1 MRQPGGSPHSSASCR
16 HRPGTQP
23 ERARRQ
29 PRRAEARLGGAG
41 GSGGARAQVRQE
53 GGQRRRACAGT
64 AGGRAGSGAR
74 AQVRQVDSRRAR
86 ACTGA
91 AAELVAASD
100 TWQAAPSRSVGRL
113 LEAPC
118 GVISPCLRSPRG
130 WAPLPDVL
138 PPQRQGVLLA
148 VQLAHGGGAVGAPP
162 SRRTASVRAFPPAD
176 PRRVPRPWALEVPG
190 GIN

>member
-1 MRQPGGSPHSSASCR
+1 MQKRGWAV
-16 HRPGTQP
+16 
-23 ERARRQ
+23 RA
-29 PRRAEARLGGAG
+29 
-41 GSGGARAQVRQE
+41 GSGGARAQVRQA
-53 GGQRRRACAGT
+53 GGQRQRACAGT
-64 AGGRAGSGAR
+64 AGGRAAAR
-74 AQVRQVDSRRAR
+74 VRRCGRWTRGRR
-86 ACTGA
+86 
-91 AAELVAASD
+91 ELVAASD

-130 WAPLPDVL
+130 RAPLPNVL

-162 SRRTASVRAFPPAD
+162 SRRTASVRTFPPAVS
-176 PRRVPRPWALEVPG
+176 RRVPRPWALEVPG